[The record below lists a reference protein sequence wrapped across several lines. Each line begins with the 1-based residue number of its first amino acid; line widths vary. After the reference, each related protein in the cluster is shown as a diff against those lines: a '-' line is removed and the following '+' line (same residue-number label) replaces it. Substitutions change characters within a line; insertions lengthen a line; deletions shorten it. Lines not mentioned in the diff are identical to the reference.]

1 MRNLSASS
9 SALKMALCALLFV
22 GCGSSSES
30 DMLLGTDGDNLGSA
44 EAEAPATE
52 EGEGPGGAIRA
63 TICHIPPGNPANAHT
78 IVVGLPAVQA
88 HLRHGDTVG
97 ACEGETPTDGGVG
110 SGDAGTVDA
119 GPGGAVDAGTGG
131 PVDAGPACFPEA
143 SACDPEEGNP
153 CCDGLTCTEG
163 GCWPIIG

>member
-1 MRNLSASS
+1 MRNLSATS

-30 DMLLGTDGDNLGSA
+30 DTLLGTGGDNLGSA
-44 EAEAPATE
+44 EGQAPATDG
-52 EGEGPGGAIRA
+52 GEAPNGALRA
-63 TICHIPPGNPANAHT
+63 TICHIPPGNPARAHT

-97 ACEGETPTDGGVG
+97 ACGGETPTDGGVG

-119 GPGGAVDAGTGG
+119 GTVDAGPGGA
-131 PVDAGPACFPEA
+131 VDAGPACFPEGA
-143 SACDPEEGNP
+143 ACDAEEGAP
-153 CCDGLTCTEG
+153 CCNGLTCVEG
-163 GCWPIIG
+163 GCWPVIG